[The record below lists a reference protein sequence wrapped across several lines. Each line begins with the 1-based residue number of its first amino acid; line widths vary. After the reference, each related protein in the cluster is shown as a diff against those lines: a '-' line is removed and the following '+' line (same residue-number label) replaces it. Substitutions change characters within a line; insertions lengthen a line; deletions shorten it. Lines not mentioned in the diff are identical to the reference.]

1 MGSHTRYNLEY
12 TRALARARYFSLAR
26 NHAPCVF
33 FSSARVRVWRARSR
47 FLALFSSYLYLRWGP
62 VWGEGGYIRL
72 ARTSDEGARCGVDVT
87 PVDGVGCSG
96 GPPNATVC
104 GTCGIL
110 YDASYPTGSFLA

>member
-1 MGSHTRYNLEY
+1 MR
-12 TRALARARYFSLAR
+12 R
-26 NHAPCVF
+26 
-33 FSSARVRVWRARSR
+33 
-47 FLALFSSYLYLRWGP
+47 RWGP

-72 ARTSDEGARCGVDVT
+72 ARTADEGGRCGVDVV
-87 PVDGVGCSG
+87 PLDGVGCSG